1 MRIRPPSFTYLPS
14 SAAPGI
20 DEDGRQ
26 GGARLQREGS
36 TMIRILAT
44 ALSLIATIN
53 AALACTAVDIVAA
66 DRSVVAGR
74 TMEWTFDMKW
84 TLVSQP
90 VGTELTLVAPKQTGL
105 PPKTVNT
112 KYAVVG
118 VSAGIIPGGAL
129 LDGQNSQGLSMSANF
144 LPGFT
149 QYQTIGPQDRDYQSV
164 LTFGSW
170 VLGSFATVADV
181 REGLKTMKVWADDS
195 LPTGPTPAT
204 LHFVFVDR
212 TGAGIVVEYVG
223 GEVNIHDNVAHVLT
237 NAPTYDWHLTNV
249 RNYLSLSTVGM
260 PEREIGTMNVTE
272 LGQGGGLLGLPGDY
286 TPPSRFVRA
295 ALLRHAVTEPKT
307 ASEAAQAVSHILNNV
322 DIPLGVAQ
330 FRGAD
335 GKLGSD
341 YTQWVVVKDLTNNRL
356 MIADYDHRLNYLT
369 IDLDPI
375 FAQST
380 PSAKLVSDL
389 PYPQSVM
396 GAEALRP

>member
-1 MRIRPPSFTYLPS
+1 
-14 SAAPGI
+14 
-20 DEDGRQ
+20 
-26 GGARLQREGS
+26 
-36 TMIRILAT
+36 MIRTVAAVLGLA
-44 ALSLIATIN
+44 AVATN

-66 DRSVVAGR
+66 DKAVVAGR
-74 TMEWTFDMKW
+74 TMEWAFDMKW

-90 VGTELTLVAPKQTGL
+90 KGTELVLAAPAHTGL
-105 PPKTVNT
+105 PQKKVTN

-149 QYQTIGPQDRDYQSV
+149 QYQTVTAQDRDYQSV
-164 LTFGSW
+164 LTLGSW
-170 VLGSFATVADV
+170 ALGNFSSVGELRDA
-181 REGLKTMKVWADDS
+181 LKTMKVWADDS

-212 TGAGIVVEYVG
+212 SGAGAVVEYVG
-223 GEVNIHDNVAHVLT
+223 GQLQIHDNVVHVLT
-237 NAPTYDWHLTNV
+237 NAPTYDWHLNNL
-249 RNYLSLSTVGM
+249 RNYLSLSTVGI
-260 PEREIGTMNVTE
+260 PARSVGSVNVTE
-272 LGQGGGLLGLPGDY
+272 LGQGGGLVGLPGDY

-295 ALLRHAVTEPKT
+295 AFLRHATTQPKT
-307 ASEAAQAVSHILNNV
+307 AAEAAQAVSHILNNV

-341 YTQWVVVKDLTNNRL
+341 YTQWIVVKDLTNNRL
-356 MIADYDHRLNYLT
+356 MIADYDHRLNYLS

-375 FAQST
+375 FAQDKPRAT
-380 PSAKLVSDL
+380 LVGEL
-389 PYPQSVM
+389 PYPRPVI
-396 GAEALRP
+396 GTEVLRP